1 VETNMYFHETLTVST
16 DHALDTGEPWGGRE
30 IARIC
35 NVGHQM
41 VGKLWP
47 KVTGCASSQR
57 AYRHG
62 KSGKATVMNTGGINK
77 DRAEAKAE
85 PTGPADTHT
94 AIAAVDAVPAEP
106 EGRAS

>member
-1 VETNMYFHETLTVST
+1 MYFHATLTVST

-41 VGKLWP
+41 VGKLRP
-47 KVTGCASSQR
+47 VVTGCASSQKR
-57 AYRHG
+57 TYRHN
-62 KSGKATVMNTGGINK
+62 KSGKPTVMNTEGINK
-77 DRAEAKAE
+77 VRAEAKAE
-85 PTGPADTHT
+85 PTEPADTHT